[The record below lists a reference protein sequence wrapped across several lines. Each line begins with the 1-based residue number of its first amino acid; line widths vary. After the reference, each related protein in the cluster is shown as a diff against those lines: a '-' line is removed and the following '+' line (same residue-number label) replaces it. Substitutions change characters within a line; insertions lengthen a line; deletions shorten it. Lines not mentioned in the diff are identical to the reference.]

1 MIYLHVPFCKSRCVY
16 CDFFSTTSGS
26 AWHER
31 YMEAVLREMERRR
44 DDIGRARADTVYI
57 GGGTPSQL
65 PPKLLQRFFEK
76 LESLYGLSGLK
87 ECTVEANPD
96 DVTGEWVSAL
106 RDTPINRVSMGVQSL
121 NDNML
126 RFLGRRHTA
135 KQALQALE
143 LLRSCGYENISLDLM
158 FGLPGQKI
166 SLWEEDV
173 KEMLE
178 VSAPHLSAYALQ
190 LEEGTVL
197 AKRLARDKSL
207 TLPSDDEVAAMYE
220 LLVQAIRSAGMEH
233 YEISNFAKP
242 GYRAQH
248 NSGYWKGL
256 PYVGLGPGAH
266 SFDGAC
272 CRRWNLS
279 SLDTYCNAP
288 AAPFEEEILTEDER
302 YNETVMTRL
311 RTSDGLNLA
320 TLDEKRRNYTLKTAD
335 PHLKRGMMTLEEGVL
350 RLSERGF
357 FVSNDIISDFML

>member
-16 CDFFSTTSGS
+16 CDFFSTTSGP

-31 YMEAVLREMERRR
+31 YMEAVLREAEQRK
-44 DDIGRARADTVYI
+44 DELGRARADTIYI

-65 PPKLLQRFFEK
+65 PPALLQRFFEK
-76 LESLYGLSGLK
+76 LQVLCGLSALQ

-96 DVTGEWVSAL
+96 DVTVEWVRAL
-106 RDTPINRVSMGVQSL
+106 KDTPVNRVSMGVQSL
-121 NDNML
+121 DDGVL
-126 RFLGRRHTA
+126 KFLGRRHTA

-143 LLRSCGYENISLDLM
+143 LLRNAGFENVSLDLM
-158 FGLPGQKI
+158 FGLPGQNI
-166 SLWEEDV
+166 IRWEKDV
-173 KEMLE
+173 KVMLE

-197 AKRLARDKSL
+197 AKRLAQDKTL
-207 TLPSDDEVAAMYE
+207 ALPSDDEVAGMYD
-220 LLVQAIRSAGMEH
+220 LLVQAAHDAGMEH
-233 YEISNFAKP
+233 YEISNFARP
-242 GYRAQH
+242 GFRAQH

-272 CRRWNLS
+272 CRRRNLA
-279 SLDTYCNAP
+279 SLESYCEAP
-288 AAPFEEEILTEDER
+288 SPLFEEELLTDDER

-311 RTSDGLNLA
+311 RTSDGLFLA
-320 TLDEKRRNYTLKTAD
+320 GLDEKRRNYTLKTAK
-335 PHLKRGMMTLEEGVL
+335 PHLQRGAMTLEEGVL
-350 RLSERGF
+350 RLSERVF

>member
-16 CDFFSTTSGS
+16 CDFFSTTNGP

-31 YMEAVLREMERRR
+31 YMEAVLCEAEQRR
-44 DDIGRARADTVYI
+44 DELGRARADTIYI

-65 PPKLLQRFFEK
+65 SPAMLQRFFEK
-76 LESLYGLSGLK
+76 IDALCGLSSLQ
-87 ECTVEANPD
+87 ECTIEANPD
-96 DVTGEWVSAL
+96 DVTQEWVRAL
-106 RDTPINRVSMGVQSL
+106 KDTPVNRVSMGVQSL
-121 NDNML
+121 DDGVL
-126 RFLGRRHTA
+126 EFLGRRHTA
-135 KQALQALE
+135 KQALEALD
-143 LLRSCGYENISLDLM
+143 LLRTAGFENISLDLM
-158 FGLPGQKI
+158 FGLPGQNI
-166 SLWEEDV
+166 SQWEGNV
-173 KEMLE
+173 KAMLE

-197 AKRLARDKSL
+197 AKRLAQDKTL
-207 TLPSDDEVAAMYE
+207 MLPSDDEVAEMYD
-220 LLVQAIRSAGMEH
+220 LLVRAVRNAGMEH

-266 SFDGAC
+266 SFDGAFR
-272 CRRWNLS
+272 RRWNLS
-279 SLDTYCNAP
+279 SLEAYCNAP
-288 AAPFEEEILTEDER
+288 SAPFEEEILTEDER

-320 TLDEKRRNYTLKTAD
+320 ELDKKRRNDTLKTAK

-350 RLSERGF
+350 RLSEQGF